1 MLAPL
6 GFARRYTRTER
17 EKGGDPSSTVGLA
30 RVAYIIHKSQ
40 EGFFPSYSSFFLPQ
54 SHSMERER
62 GELNRCHP
70 QMEGLVK
77 MRQTTIEIGF
87 RFSLFF
93 GIQLCPYFV
102 QLKGNIPFRM
112 PTI

>member
-30 RVAYIIHKSQ
+30 RVACIIHKSQ
-40 EGFFPSYSSFFLPQ
+40 EGFFPSSSSFFLPQ

-62 GELNRCHP
+62 GAQ
-70 QMEGLVK
+70 QMPSANGGACED
-77 MRQTTIEIGF
+77 EANN
-87 RFSLFF
+87 
-93 GIQLCPYFV
+93 Y
-102 QLKGNIPFRM
+102 
-112 PTI
+112 